1 MNNAL
6 DAEHVRR
13 RAAQTVAIS
22 VAGAAIAAKG
32 AAPGFGAAGVVFSVV
47 DGLCVEVQQV
57 GDSAGPATTAA
68 GGSAHGASGVR
79 LVSEADGAVAAA
91 PVFHGANLVGQLDS
105 RQDQVSAGKAK

>member
-6 DAEHVRR
+6 DAEHVCE

-22 VAGAAIAAKG
+22 VAGAAIAANG

-47 DGLCVEVQQV
+47 DGLCAEVQQV
-57 GDSAGPATTAA
+57 GDSAGPAATAA

-79 LVSEADGAVAAA
+79 LVSERGGAGGACDPRGKLGGAV
-91 PVFHGANLVGQLDS
+91 
-105 RQDQVSAGKAK
+105 R